1 MLRVLK
7 EILTNPNLFNY
18 ILMLLYTLSATRWMF
33 AGDLLQMLYWIGAL
47 LLTIG
52 VTFR

>member
-1 MLRVLK
+1 MLQVSK
-7 EILTNPNLFNY
+7 AILTDPNLFNY

-33 AGDLLQMLYWIGAL
+33 AEDWLQMLYWIGAL